1 MSRASV
7 RGLFPRG
14 LLLRSEPRTGLG
26 WDVAGRDA
34 HYRAHVSER
43 TAQPWSESQEVRR
56 WVPLF
61 ALAAAVVAAVADP
74 ASSADLLYAAI
85 PVAAFALWAYLPA
98 LPLPAIA
105 LAVVIPVILAQR
117 SGALEPL
124 LFDAS
129 LLAFVGGRW
138 SSSTA
143 TAALVGLLAAASP
156 LVASLLQDPAEIN
169 VGVWLLGIAFPW
181 VVARAM
187 LRQLQLTAQLD
198 ATRREL
204 SEQALLAERRR
215 TARDVHDAVGHGLA
229 AVMLQV
235 TSARHVLRRDPD
247 AAEEALRSAEAVG
260 RQSMRELRRTV
271 ALLRS
276 EEDGGP
282 PPPPPSADEVPAL
295 VEHARAAGLAVELRV
310 HGDLGQVAPDVGDAV
325 YRVAQEALAN
335 AARHAPAADT
345 IVTLEVGD
353 GRAWLD
359 VASRGRVATT
369 PGRRGFGLVGMSER
383 VTGLGGDFEAG
394 PTADGWRVNASLPLA
409 GDDERE
415 PR

>member
-1 MSRASV
+1 
-7 RGLFPRG
+7 
-14 LLLRSEPRTGLG
+14 
-26 WDVAGRDA
+26 
-34 HYRAHVSER
+34 VSDES
-43 TAQPWSESQEVRR
+43 AQAWSEGADVRR

-74 ASSADLLYAAI
+74 ASTADLGFAVI
-85 PVAAFALWAYLPA
+85 PVAAFALWAYLPTV
-98 LPLPAIA
+98 PLPAIA
-105 LAVVIPVILAQR
+105 VAVVIPVVLAQR

-138 SSSTA
+138 SGSAA
-143 TAALVGLLAAASP
+143 TAALVGLLAAGSP

-169 VGVWLLGIAFPW
+169 VGIWLLGIAFPW
-181 VVARAM
+181 IVARAM
-187 LRQLQLTAQLD
+187 VNQLDLTAELD

-204 SEQALLAERRR
+204 SKQALLAERRR

-229 AVMLQV
+229 AVMLQI
-235 TSARHVLRRDPD
+235 TSARHVLHRDPA

-260 RQSMRELRRTV
+260 RQSMKELRRTV

-276 EEDGGP
+276 EEEGRP

-295 VEHARAAGLAVELRV
+295 VEQARAAGLSVELRV
-310 HGDLGQVAPDVGDAV
+310 SGDLDEILPSVGDAV

-335 AARHAPAADT
+335 AARHAPKARTVLA
-345 IVTLEVGD
+345 LELSDARVC
-353 GRAWLD
+353 LD
-359 VASRGRVATT
+359 VATT
-369 PGRRGFGLVGMSER
+369 GLSPGARSIGARRSGYGLVGMRER
-383 VTGLGGDFEAG
+383 VTAVGGDFEAG
-394 PTADGWRVNASLPLA
+394 PTPEGWRVYASLPLA
-409 GDDERE
+409 ADDDTSEG